1 VPRLLP
7 ILALPLL
14 LDIVATAT
22 AKILGAGT
30 SERQSIDL
38 LRHSSQTIDGAGV
51 PNSGWSDHP

>member
-22 AKILGAGT
+22 GKILRAGT
-30 SERQSIDL
+30 DGRQSVNL
-38 LRHSSQTIDGAGV
+38 LRDASQPVDAATVHNRERID
-51 PNSGWSDHP
+51 HL